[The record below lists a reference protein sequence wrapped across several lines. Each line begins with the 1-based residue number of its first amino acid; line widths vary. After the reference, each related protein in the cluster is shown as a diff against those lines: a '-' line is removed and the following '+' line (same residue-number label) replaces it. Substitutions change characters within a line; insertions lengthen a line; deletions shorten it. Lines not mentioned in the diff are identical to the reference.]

1 MQVMQMKQ
9 PRNEALLFFFF
20 TLELASKD
28 FSKKFIVAVASAAA
42 KKTLRK
48 KYLELTA
55 RKNFLNI
62 KPLVVTCCFDV
73 VEINICHK

>member
-28 FSKKFIVAVASAAA
+28 FSKKFIVTVASAAA
-42 KKTLRK
+42 KNLEEKVFRIDCEK
-48 KYLELTA
+48 KLLEY
-55 RKNFLNI
+55 
-62 KPLVVTCCFDV
+62 
-73 VEINICHK
+73 